1 MILLLNFFLIFL
13 AGIAAGFVN
22 VMAGGGSMLTLPAL
36 SLLGL
41 DISVA
46 NGTNRIGILFMNT
59 MASGKFLKSGN
70 LQLRRALLLM
80 IPTTMGAIIGA
91 FIAVEIDEELLKNM
105 VGFIFIGL
113 SILIIAKPG
122 IWTKERIVKKRTW
135 LSIIVFFLIGIYG
148 GFLQAG
154 VGFFLMTAL
163 VLLEGFDLVKTNA
176 NKVFIIACY
185 TLISLIIFAFN
196 GKVDFVAGISLALGG
211 MLGAY
216 IASHIAIKKGANF
229 IRYVVF
235 VAVIASAIKYL
246 FF

>member
-1 MILLLNFFLIFL
+1 MIRLLNYILIFL
-13 AGIAAGFVN
+13 AGTLAGFVN

-41 DISVA
+41 DISIA
-46 NGTNRIGILFMNT
+46 NGTNRIGILFMNA
-59 MASGKFLKSGN
+59 MATGKFHKSGN
-70 LQLRRALLLM
+70 LHFKRALLLM
-80 IPTTMGAIIGA
+80 VPTTIGAVIGA
-91 FIAVEIDEELLKNM
+91 FIAVEINEDLLKNM
-105 VGFIFIGL
+105 VGYIFIGL
-113 SILIIAKPG
+113 SVLIIAKPD
-122 IWTKERIVKKRTW
+122 IWTKERVVKRRTW
-135 LSIIVFFLIGIYG
+135 LSMIVFFLIGIYG

-185 TLISLIIFAFN
+185 TLISLIIFTFN
-196 GKVDFVAGISLALGG
+196 GKVNFPAGISLALGG
-211 MLGAY
+211 SLGAY
-216 IASHIAIKKGANF
+216 IGSHVAIKNGANF

-235 VAVIASAIKYL
+235 FAVIASAVKYI